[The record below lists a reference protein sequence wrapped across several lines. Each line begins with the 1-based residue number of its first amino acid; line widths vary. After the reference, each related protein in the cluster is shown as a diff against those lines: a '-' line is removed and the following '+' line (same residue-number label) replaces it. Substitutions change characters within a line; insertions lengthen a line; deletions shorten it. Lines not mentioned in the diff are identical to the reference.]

1 MYYMVGKENVPQ
13 TTQLV
18 ALKDDNSLK
27 DHQSTMV
34 PTLLMV
40 YLICS
45 KFDMHVCSDSEA
57 SKVTMTSWCIL
68 GVVDTG
74 IPPLPEE
81 R

>member
-1 MYYMVGKENVPQ
+1 
-13 TTQLV
+13 
-18 ALKDDNSLK
+18 
-27 DHQSTMV
+27 MV

-74 IPPLPEE
+74 IPPYLKKGDDRE
-81 R
+81 